1 MPYDPNSDMGLSALS
16 PTLSAYK
23 QYVANNGSGKTAA
36 EVLAQQGN
44 AALAMLALK
53 QDYLQNVADLQTKLA
68 QQPQAAPPT
77 VSEDFD
83 AAIAQQD
90 QQTQQALMAQ
100 MPQPV
105 PGLPGMPNP
114 AMDRANF
121 AGGGIVAF
129 ADGGDV
135 QRFAIGGLTS
145 EEEAEFNALQNQQ
158 RQYNQ
163 LVGRG
168 GIASVAGSPMQRD
181 IGATRNRLQQL
192 QSKIDA
198 YATQVAYNRNRAYPG
213 ISAPT
218 APAAAPTSPAPAA
231 APTPPAAPAA
241 TTKPNAGILAA
252 ANAATRDT
260 NAGKAAAKAAPT
272 VAAAAPKP
280 TAPAAARPVD
290 LYAKYIEEAG
300 KEAKGEKALT
310 QEALDRYKTLGI
322 GKAADDLEKVISNLR
337 AEYEGPGA
345 DKKNLKQSIIEAS
358 ARMMMGKGGFA
369 EALGEAVGTGVTGYY
384 GRKDKM
390 KDAALGLAKNT
401 YELNQAKENLMLSA
415 AKEGSAEYEKQKQ
428 RIQDL
433 RDAQLK
439 SQDAWN
445 KTTYEQQQLNAR
457 LASENAA
464 AQRRAEIMYGT
475 REDATTTAQFTAQ
488 VNKLKAIAAS
498 ASDVMKTAGL
508 SDPVAYAAAKKRYDD
523 AMNSLSAMQFGGGG
537 GGAGGVTSSG
547 W

>member
-16 PTLSAYK
+16 PTLSVYK
-23 QYVANNGSGKTAA
+23 QFVANNGSGKTAA
-36 EVLAQQGN
+36 EFLMQQGN
-44 AALAMLALK
+44 SALAMLALK
-53 QDYLQNVADLQTKLA
+53 QDYLKNVADLQTKLA

-90 QQTQQALMAQ
+90 QQTHQALMAQ

-135 QRFAIGGLTS
+135 QHFAIGGLTTA
-145 EEEAEFNALQNQQ
+145 EAAEYAQLKDKALRYSQMMGSGGIGAVAGMSFDRTRLNQLQDKINAAEYASALQRRAAIDPRAAMELRN
-158 RQYNQ
+158 
-163 LVGRG
+163 LE
-168 GIASVAGSPMQRD
+168 AS
-181 IGATRNRLQQL
+181 GAL
-192 QSKIDA
+192 
-198 YATQVAYNRNRAYPG
+198 
-213 ISAPT
+213 T

-241 TTKPNAGILAA
+241 TTKPDAGILAA
-252 ANAATRDT
+252 ANAATRDA
-260 NAGKAAAKAAPT
+260 NARKA
-272 VAAAAPKP
+272 AAAAPKT
-280 TAPAAARPVD
+280 TAPDYEDVVGQITGSVAPRSA
-290 LYAKYIEEAG
+290 YISEEIEQR
-300 KEAKGEKALT
+300 KM
-310 QEALDRYKTLGI
+310 LGV
-322 GKAADDLEKVISNLR
+322 GDAADELEKVISKLR

-345 DKKNLKQSIIEAS
+345 DKKNIKQSIIEAS

-384 GRKDKM
+384 GRKEKM
-390 KDAALGLAKNT
+390 KDAALGLAKST
-401 YELNQAKENLMLSA
+401 YELNKAKEDFKLSA
-415 AKEGSAEYEKQKQ
+415 AKEGSSRYEAERK
-428 RIQDL
+428 RIE
-433 RDAQLK
+433 DAEIRRQ
-439 SQDAWN
+439 
-445 KTTYEQQQLNAR
+445 EHVER
-457 LASENAA
+457 LEEIA
-464 AQRRAEIMYGT
+464 AQSRAQRDVANIYTSGRAESA
-475 REDATTTAQFTAQ
+475 ETTQFTAK

-498 ASDVMKTAGL
+498 ASDVMKTTAL

-523 AMNSLSAMQFGGGG
+523 AMNSLSAMQFGGVGG
-537 GGAGGVTSSG
+537 VGDVTSSG

>member
-16 PTLSAYK
+16 PTLSVYK
-23 QYVANNGSGKTAA
+23 QFVANNGSGKTAA
-36 EVLAQQGN
+36 EFLMQQGN
-44 AALAMLALK
+44 SALAMLALK
-53 QDYLQNVADLQTKLA
+53 QDYLKNVADLQTKMA

-100 MPQPV
+100 MPQPA

-135 QRFAIGGLTS
+135 QHFAIGGLTS

-181 IGATRNRLQQL
+181 IGAIRNRLQQL

-241 TTKPNAGILAA
+241 TTKPDAGILAA

-272 VAAAAPKP
+272 VAAAPKP
-280 TAPAAARPVD
+280 TAPAAATPVD
-290 LYAKYIEEAG
+290 LYAKYIGEEE
-300 KEAKGEKALT
+300 KKAKGEKAFT

-322 GKAADDLEKVISNLR
+322 GKAADDLEKVISKLR

-345 DKKNLKQSIIEAS
+345 DKKNIKQSIIEAS

-384 GRKDKM
+384 GRKEKM
-390 KDAALGLAKNT
+390 KDAALGLAKST

-415 AKEGSAEYEKQKQ
+415 AKEGSAEYEKQQK

-433 RDAQLK
+433 KDAQLK
-439 SQDAWN
+439 GQDDWN
-445 KTTYEQQQLNAR
+445 KTIYEQQQLNAR

-464 AQRRAEIMYGT
+464 AQLRAETMYGT
-475 REDATTTAQFTAQ
+475 REDAAATARFNAEVDRLTAII
-488 VNKLKAIAAS
+488 NS
-498 ASDVMKTAGL
+498 ASDLMKTAAL
-508 SDPVAYAAAKKRYDD
+508 SDPVAYAAAKKRHDD
-523 AMNSLSAMQFGGGG
+523 ATNRLNALQFGGVG